1 MKKLEA
7 DIKNGIRKKVYL
19 LCGPQAYLRNR
30 YRDSLINILLPEGDS
45 INLSK
50 YEGEGI
56 NVKEV
61 IDLAE
66 TMPFF
71 AERRVI
77 LLENTGFFEGA
88 ADDSFVEYM
97 SSIPETTCFIF
108 SEEKADARLKL
119 YKAVEK
125 NGTVAKFA
133 EPTSEDIRKFI
144 LSRLSKEHR
153 PITAGALDLLMD
165 KCGNDFFRISGELD
179 KLVSYTFQKDG
190 IRAEDVEA
198 VCSAQAE
205 DKIFAM
211 IDALFRHNLD
221 EAFSYYGQLLAIQEK
236 PQNIIGLLESQI
248 KLIYHIRMMDSEHY
262 SVADI
267 YKTLGVGEYRVK
279 KALPLARRSSK
290 IWIRHGLEVC
300 AEIDEATKSGRMNPR
315 IGAETLML
323 ELSREVK

>member
-19 LCGPQAYLRNR
+19 LYGPQAYLRNR
-30 YRDSLINILLPEGDS
+30 YRDSLIKILLPENDT

-50 YEGEGI
+50 YEGEGV
-56 NVKEV
+56 NVREI

-88 ADDSFVEYM
+88 ADEALVEYM
-97 SSIPETTCFIF
+97 SNIPETACIIF

-119 YKAVEK
+119 FKAVAK
-125 NGTVAKFA
+125 NGTVAQFSD
-133 EPTSEDIRKFI
+133 PSPEDIKKFV
-144 LSRLSKEHR
+144 LRRLSKEHR
-153 PITAGALDLLMD
+153 PITERALEMFTDM
-165 KCGNDFFRISGELD
+165 CGNDYLRITNELD
-179 KLVSYTFQKDG
+179 KLVAYTFGKDG
-190 IRAEDVEA
+190 IRPEDVEA
-198 VCSAQAE
+198 VCSHQAE

-211 IDALFRHNLD
+211 IDALFRQNID
-221 EAFSYYGQLLAIQEK
+221 EAFSYYGELLKLQEK
-236 PQNIIGLLESQI
+236 PQNILGLLESQL
-248 KLIYHIRMMDSEHY
+248 KLIHHVREMDGEHY
-262 SVADI
+262 SIADM

-290 IWIRHGLEVC
+290 IWIKRGLTAC
-300 AEIDEATKSGRMNPR
+300 AEIDEATKSGRMNAR
-315 IGAETLML
+315 IGVETLML
-323 ELSREVK
+323 ELGRETK